1 MSRKLYHLIK
11 WFHGSKDF
19 AGMKAGKLAIRPWLS
34 CTYNENTL
42 ADLPSS
48 VQFPILTSNKI
59 IYNTIYIQANKHSCG
74 YCTFYS

>member
-1 MSRKLYHLIK
+1 MSLKLCHLIK

-19 AGMKAGKLAIRPWLS
+19 AGMKSGKLAIRPWLS
-34 CTYNENTL
+34 CPYNENML

-59 IYNTIYIQANKHSCG
+59 IYNTIYIQAK
-74 YCTFYS
+74 